1 LEQKNQEELKNL
13 IINIAQDQKPTE
25 DKDEADKIKI

>member
-13 IINIAQDQKPTE
+13 IISIVLDLKFIE
-25 DKDEADKIKI
+25 GKDEADKIKI